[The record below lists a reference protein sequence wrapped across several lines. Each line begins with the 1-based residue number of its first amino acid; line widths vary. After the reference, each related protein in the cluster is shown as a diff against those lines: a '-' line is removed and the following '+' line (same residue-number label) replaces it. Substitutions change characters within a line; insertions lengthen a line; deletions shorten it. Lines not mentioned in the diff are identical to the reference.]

1 MPVSV
6 KLIGRLGNQLFQYAA
21 MRNIALIKNYNIYY
35 NTNFEW
41 HGQKCL
47 LDNFNIER
55 SCENFRPGV
64 RYNQKIDKSKS
75 RMKGGDSSTYDEKI
89 LKIQDNTLLSG
100 FFQNEKYFLENREI
114 IKKELTLKKELDDIC
129 ENYINE
135 IYQKNKDY
143 KIVGIHLRRGDSVSQ
158 HLFNFDN
165 IDKFIKKAIKKIKEK
180 EKKIYII
187 FFTGG
192 ATLNK
197 TEIGSKRRNNWLD
210 NNHTDDINWLNSYI
224 KSFDEKFEISKG
236 TYENNELIDYGLLSK
251 CDYNILPNAS
261 SFSWMASYVNK
272 KNDGKVYVN
281 ALDALHFMKPPDKF
295 EIL

>member
-6 KLIGRLGNQLFQYAA
+6 ILIGRLGNQLFQYAA
-21 MRNIALIKNYNIYY
+21 MRNIALIKNYDIYY
-35 NTNFEW
+35 NANFEW

-47 LDNFNIER
+47 LDNFNIET
-55 SCENFRPGV
+55 SCGNFTQRV

-75 RMKGGDSSTYDEKI
+75 RMEGGDSSTYDEKI

-165 IDKFIKKAIKKIKEK
+165 IDKFIKKVIKKIKEK

-197 TEIGSKRRNNWLD
+197 TEIGSKRTNNWLD